1 MTRTEILQT
10 AKPILF
16 NTEMVRAI
24 LDGRKTATRRLIKV
38 NTAFP
43 KALKPVENPVGLM
56 TVGGI
61 IRPQYQVGGYLYVR
75 ETWGVYE
82 QSYMDANYILYR
94 ADFPN
99 GAKSFGADGVS
110 CDLPT
115 WRPSIHM
122 SKEATRIFLRIINI
136 FPQLVK
142 EITEEQALQEGFF
155 SKVEFISEFLKIYPS
170 CTEDSW
176 VWAINFEREEVT
188 E

>member
-24 LDGRKTATRRLIKV
+24 QGGRKAATRRPIKV

-56 TVGGI
+56 KVDGI
-61 IRPQYQVGGYLYVR
+61 IRPKYQVGGYFYVR
-75 ETWGVYE
+75 ETWGTYSVCEGIMPTIY
-82 QSYMDANYILYR
+82 Y
-94 ADFPN
+94 
-99 GAKSFGADGVS
+99 KADGNAP
-110 CDLPT
+110 DKIK
-115 WRPSIHM
+115 WRPCIHM
-122 SKEATRIFLRIINI
+122 PKEAARIFLRIINI

-142 EITEEQALQEGFF
+142 EITEEQALQEGF
-155 SKVEFISEFLKIYPS
+155 SSRAEFISEFLKIYPN
-170 CTEDSW
+170 CTENSW
-176 VWAINFEREEVT
+176 AWAINFERVEVT